1 MQPPKTEGY
10 FRRMAS
16 FLPLIQDIL
25 PMILP
30 TSVAVTKAADILP
43 PEPETR
49 AIESEN
55 GGTTTTLGVK
65 VISRHAVV
73 NMTDSMCTSVLVV
86 KPGSSTSV
94 RHHGEQGMCTYLY
107 LLPLRYA
114 TPFPPKPKPPAVS
127 SGLVETII
135 YAVSGKGSLL
145 SQPRGDKEEPERH
158 ELGPGDFAFVPAW
171 TEHQISND
179 STVDDDTGVGIDAAK
194 VDFHLVIVRNGGSPV
209 EVHLTGWGGPEA
221 RPKR

>member
-1 MQPPKTEGY
+1 
-10 FRRMAS
+10 MAS

-55 GGTTTTLGVK
+55 GGTTTTGVK

-94 RHHGEQGMCTYLY
+94 RHHGEQ
-107 LLPLRYA
+107 
-114 TPFPPKPKPPAVS
+114 
-127 SGLVETII
+127 ETII

-179 STVDDDTGVGIDAAK
+179 STVD
-194 VDFHLVIVRNGGSPV
+194 FHLVIVRNGGSPV